1 MTPSLLSLSI
11 LVTYCAGVLAGSNAS
26 GYVGNSGK
34 WTPKFAAT
42 AWKATRRGSDT
53 SGAHLF
59 FTGFHGCNGIQFA
72 TLADSHSNS
81 HHGRMIV
88 EGGISS
94 TSASQSNRGGSN
106 AQSQGG
112 RDQTGTS
119 QAQENTFTI
128 EVEGDTGNDE
138 ASQNTSSY
146 VKTDPKDKTSGIQT
160 LGASSSTST
169 TTSNV
174 NSNSNHNSQTSFWNL
189 GYCFGNS
196 GHGSWGINAAAA
208 FAVTS
213 VGGSN
218 DLADMRL
225 FYWTTSGRG
234 KTPVLKDA
242 YYSRGGHGKRGPNA
256 AGRWKV
262 GKLSKKVSRAN
273 VGSLAATSWTKDG
286 KV

>member
-1 MTPSLLSLSI
+1 MVPSLFLLSI
-11 LVTYCAGVLAGSNAS
+11 PATYCVGVLAGSNAS
-26 GYVGNSGK
+26 GYIGNSGK
-34 WTPKFAAT
+34 WTPEFAAT

-106 AQSQGG
+106 SNTQAQGG

-119 QAQENTFTI
+119 QAKENTFTI
-128 EVEGDTGNDE
+128 EVEGDTTDE

-146 VKTDPKDKTSGIQT
+146 VKTDSKDKTSGIQT
-160 LGASSSTST
+160 LGASSSTT

-189 GYCFGNS
+189 GYCFSNS
-196 GHGSWGINAAAA
+196 GHGSWGINPTAA

-242 YYSRGGHGKRGPNA
+242 YYSRGGHGKRSHSATGK
-256 AGRWKV
+256 WKA
-262 GKLSKKVSRAN
+262 GKLSKKVSRAS